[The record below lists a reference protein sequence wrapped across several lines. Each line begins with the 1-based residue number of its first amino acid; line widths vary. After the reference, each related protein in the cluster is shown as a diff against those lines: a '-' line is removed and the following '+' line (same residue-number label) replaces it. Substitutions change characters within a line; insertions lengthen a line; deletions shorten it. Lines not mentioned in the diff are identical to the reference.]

1 MRAVQANKA
10 TDQGR
15 HPKGMATMSNDTDPT
30 VTHDTYRFHLNK
42 HEMRVRFENESEDS
56 VDVVIEPKETCDD
69 AA

>member
-1 MRAVQANKA
+1 
-10 TDQGR
+10 
-15 HPKGMATMSNDTDPT
+15 MSNDTDPT